1 MKFIHVII
9 SILTIIS
16 FGSCVNDCVSS
27 TEEIPSAPFLF
38 VDQQTTRATDTSFEE
53 GDIIGIYA
61 VKRHGSVVGTL
72 LANGNFADNKKYV
85 YHSGNFNPVS
95 TSDIIYPPT
104 GEKVDFYAYYPYQ
117 ENPNPIDLI
126 INSSTAQHLGSN
138 YKNSD
143 HLFAK
148 SELGYSNSHI
158 SVSLPFR
165 HIMGLVEVA
174 VNKNGTD
181 VVSNVDISNV
191 AVEQKG
197 NIQTGILR
205 FSNLSPKIVSMLA
218 YTETSTQYL
227 FRALLPDGIVFS
239 NGNDI
244 FAFTLGN
251 GATKKFVSTDDLL
264 VESGKITRFTL
275 DLPADV
281 ITWDYTLTVNP
292 TFLTFSSKG
301 GMKAFT
307 VLSSKTKVVN
317 GIPTSEVED
326 VPYTTNISGPDA
338 DGFSVSGSSVIAS
351 ENATTNFKDATLTI
365 TQSGSSK
372 TVTITLE
379 QARKI
384 NIDTEI

>member
-1 MKFIHVII
+1 MRFIHVVI
-9 SILTIIS
+9 SILTVIS
-16 FGSCVNDCVSS
+16 FGSCANDYVSP

-38 VDQQTTRATDTSFEE
+38 VDQETTRATDVAFEE

-61 VKRHGSVVGTL
+61 VKRNGSAIGTL
-72 LANGNFADNKKYV
+72 LASGNYADNKKYV
-85 YHSGNFNPVS
+85 YHSGNFSPVS
-95 TSDIIYPPT
+95 TADIIYPPT

-117 ENPNPIDLI
+117 ENPNPINLI

-148 SELGYSNSHI
+148 SELGYSNSYM
-158 SVSLPFR
+158 SVSLPFS
-165 HIMGLVEVA
+165 HMMGLVEIA

-181 VVSNVDISNV
+181 VVSSVNISNV

-205 FSNLSPKIVSMLA
+205 FSSLSPKIVSMLSYA
-218 YTETSTQYL
+218 ETSTQYI

-239 NGNDI
+239 NGSEI
-244 FAFTLGN
+244 FQFTLGD
-251 GATKKFVSTDDLL
+251 GTTKKFVSNADLE
-264 VESGKITRFTL
+264 VESGKITHFTL

-292 TFLTFSSKG
+292 TFMGFSSKG
-301 GMKAFT
+301 EMKAFT
-307 VLSSKTKVVN
+307 VISTRAQKIN
-317 GIPTSEVED
+317 GISTGVIEEVN
-326 VPYTTNISGPDA
+326 YTTKISGSDA
-338 DGFSVSGSSVIAS
+338 SAFTVSGMSVIAS
-351 ENATTNFKDATLTI
+351 ENPKTDYRDAIVTF
-365 TQSGSSK
+365 TQDSSNK
-372 TVTITLE
+372 VTTITLE
-379 QARKI
+379 QERKI